1 MQDLEPYYR
10 WRDLY
15 IADEDE
21 RSPFYGREYSE
32 FEFTNTI
39 YNYYIHP
46 QWDYFGSGTLY
57 LKILFVDYLRNF
69 AIIELIGEWND
80 CISNDIMTLKRDLID
95 ELLKEG
101 INKYIL
107 IGENVLNFHASDDCY
122 YQEWFDDVEEGWIV
136 AMNFREHVLSEFSN
150 NNLDYYL
157 LFGGE
162 LNEFPWRSYNPL
174 QLLNHIDKVMAR
186 RLTG

>member
-15 IADEDE
+15 IADEDD

-32 FEFTNTI
+32 FEYTNTI
-39 YNYYIHP
+39 YNFYIHP

-57 LKILFVDYLRNF
+57 LKIIYADYIQNF

-80 CISNDIMTLKRDLID
+80 CINNDIMTLKRDLID

-101 INKYIL
+101 INKFIL

-136 AMNFREHVLSEFSN
+136 AMNFREHVLSEFSK

-162 LNEFPWRSYNPL
+162 LNEFPWRSYSPK